1 MLTIYG
7 SDRCPDCIQCKE
19 ELDKAGVAYTY
30 LSITEDLPD
39 LKQYLLLRD
48 TRAEFAE
55 IRGTERIGIPCI
67 LDDQGNIFF
76 EWGQFMK

>member
-7 SDRCPDCIQCKE
+7 SDRCPDCIACKE
-19 ELDKAGVAYTY
+19 ALDKAGVAYTY
-30 LSITEDLPD
+30 LSITEDLHN

-48 TRAEFAE
+48 TREEFAS

-67 LDDQGNIFF
+67 LDDGGKLSF
-76 EWGQFMK
+76 EWDMYLK